1 MYVFPGLLKKPT
13 VNERRQKVLKKPA
26 PEDRPDDD
34 APGKFVTGD
43 PDLKR

>member
-1 MYVFPGLLKKPT
+1 MIIRLKDED
-13 VNERRQKVLKKPA
+13 VIKVG
-26 PEDRPDDD
+26 E

>member
-1 MYVFPGLLKKPT
+1 MNAGSSPGTAAIDNRDLK
-13 VNERRQKVLKKPA
+13 QHDA
-26 PEDRPDDD
+26 